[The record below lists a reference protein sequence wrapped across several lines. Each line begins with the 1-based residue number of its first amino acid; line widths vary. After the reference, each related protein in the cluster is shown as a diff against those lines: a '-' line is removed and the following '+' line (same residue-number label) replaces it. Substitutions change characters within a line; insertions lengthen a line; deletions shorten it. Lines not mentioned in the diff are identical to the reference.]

1 MGCVL
6 LSDGT
11 YFIRQFLVFVLF
23 IGYRFGEIMCIW
35 YSHVYQNGVLCFLI
49 HECYIRSI
57 KSYCF
62 VRQFAAVPVQLEIVI
77 LQYIGWLLLLFI
89 SRFLLYSRLAGS
101 QNSAGLTDQKLLIR
115 YSAKNSLTVR
125 MYKVIC
131 FLNHNI

>member
-1 MGCVL
+1 
-6 LSDGT
+6 
-11 YFIRQFLVFVLF
+11 
-23 IGYRFGEIMCIW
+23 MCIW

>member
-1 MGCVL
+1 ML
-6 LSDGT
+6 
-11 YFIRQFLVFVLF
+11 
-23 IGYRFGEIMCIW
+23 
-35 YSHVYQNGVLCFLI
+35 YQVG
-49 HECYIRSI
+49 
-57 KSYCF
+57 KKYCF
-62 VRQFAAVPVQLEIVI
+62 VRQYAAVPVQLEIVI